1 MLQPDCSPVVANLMP
16 VAGAVP
22 IVIHPDV
29 QLMLPVA
36 NAIDPRA
43 PEAPAQK
50 KSRKGAEE
58 FTFEQ
63 LEKATAFQDEYA
75 AKNNGRMPT
84 RLDTGKHV
92 NMYGIN
98 DADAADIEWKEKSI
112 KDNLK
117 TQMDRTKVKLDKL
130 LKESTEEEERVA
142 EEEFRTGRIV
152 IEKAT
157 AAAENK
163 NMMTVH
169 SNRYNAKLLKIEF
182 TKKDDTCTHEFTI
195 KPPAKCKQ
203 TWEEVVKELSKVQAK
218 VTRANSYKWVFGA
231 DRGED
236 ENHLKFKAEGYE
248 NYDANKEDTVSSQQ
262 KKHLQKTHTCVL
274 SGIQQFMLLANL
286 YPLLGQVISKCMHE
300 AYVWSTNAKLVRA
313 HLLFQKEKVSQFL
326 IHKDNNDHPEA
337 KEHKITMV
345 VYLGGGG
352 SSLKVQGYQPAEFRE
367 PGDVKA
373 FLSKMWHETHEVPM
387 GSKPMKL
394 TLFFDAFKQKKK
406 KEEKEGED

>member
-1 MLQPDCSPVVANLMP
+1 MQPDCSRVVANLMP

-75 AKNNGRMPT
+75 AKNNGKMPS

-98 DADAADIEWKEKSI
+98 DADAADIEWKEQSI
-112 KDNLK
+112 KQNLK
-117 TQMDRTKVKLDKL
+117 TQMDRTKERLDKL

-152 IEKAT
+152 IDEAT
-157 AAAENK
+157 AAKENK
-163 NMMTVH
+163 NMMKLQQ
-169 SNRYNAKLLKIEF
+169 NRHNSKLLKIEF
-182 TKKDDTCTHEFTI
+182 TKVTDTCTHEFTI
-195 KPPAKCKQ
+195 KPPDKCEQ
-203 TWEEVVKELSKVQAK
+203 TWEEVVQELSKVQAK
-218 VTRANSYKWVFGA
+218 VTQANSYKWSFGA

-248 NYDANKEDTVSSQQ
+248 EYNANKEDTMNTQQ

-300 AYVWSTNAKLVRA
+300 ANVWNTNAKLVRA

-345 VYLGGGG
+345 VYLGGGR

-387 GSKPMKL
+387 GSKPVKL
-394 TLFFDAFKQKKK
+394 TLFFDAFKQEKK
-406 KEEKEGED
+406 KEEKKGED

>member
-1 MLQPDCSPVVANLMP
+1 M
-16 VAGAVP
+16 AGAVP
-22 IVIHPDV
+22 LFIHPEA
-29 QLMLPVA
+29 QHMMPVA
-36 NAIDPRA
+36 NAIHPEA

-50 KSRKGAEE
+50 KCRGPRKSAEE
-58 FTFEQ
+58 FTYEQ
-63 LEKATAFQDEYA
+63 LEKATAFQEEYA
-75 AKNNGRMPT
+75 ARNNGRMPT

-98 DADAADIEWKEKSI
+98 DADAADIKGKEKSI

-117 TQMDRTKVKLDKL
+117 TQMDRTKAKLDKL

-142 EEEFRTGRIV
+142 EEEFNIGRIV
-152 IEKAT
+152 IDEAT
-157 AAAENK
+157 AAVQNK
-163 NMMTVH
+163 NMMKSHT
-169 SNRYNAKLLKIEF
+169 NRYNAKLLKIEF
-182 TKKDDTCTHEFTI
+182 TKMDDTCTHEFTI
-195 KPPAKCKQ
+195 EPPDKCKQ
-203 TWEEVVKELSKVQAK
+203 TWEEVFQELSKVQAK

-300 AYVWSTNAKLVRA
+300 ANVWSTNAKLVRA

-345 VYLGGGG
+345 VYLGGGR